1 MANDVGE
8 RYAHALLEVT
18 EERKETSKVA
28 EALDALAKAIATSA
42 QLEQVILD
50 PRMKADRVS
59 VLLGLADAAAKSTAG
74 DKLQAPAALASLLRT
89 LDAAER
95 MHELSNVATAFR
107 RLADRK
113 AGRVRAS
120 VTSAAEL
127 GEAERKKLQAALSDT
142 VGKDVAVDYHVDATL
157 IGGVVVKVQDL
168 VWDGS
173 VRSQLERMRQTLRT

>member
-18 EERKETSKVA
+18 EERKETAKVA
-28 EALDALAKAIATSA
+28 EVLDGLAKALEQSPE
-42 QLEQVILD
+42 LEQVMLD
-50 PRMKADRVS
+50 PRMKNERVAVFS
-59 VLLGLADAAAKSTAG
+59 ALA
-74 DKLQAPAALASLLRT
+74 DKLQAPPPIASMLRT

-95 MHELSNVATAFR
+95 LQDIGSVARAFR
-107 RLADRK
+107 RLADQK

-120 VTSAAEL
+120 VTSAIEL
-127 GEAERKKLQAALSDT
+127 QDADKKAMHAGLSET
-142 VGKDVAVDYHVDATL
+142 VGKDVTVDYHIDATL